1 MKFALT
7 HGNTGRFASP
17 GPALELAL
25 AAERA
30 GFDSI
35 WTVDH
40 AVIPTLYEPLYPET
54 PDGRFPFPVD
64 HPLADPLIWLT
75 WVGAHTNRIKLGT
88 AVLVLPQ
95 RHPMVTAKETAT
107 IDRLTGGR
115 LLLGVGAGWL
125 REEFDALQ
133 QDFATRGKRLNE
145 HVLAMRALWS
155 GTPATFAGTYNNFT
169 EVICSPTPVNAS
181 IPIHIGGFTE
191 AAAARA
197 GRIGD
202 GFFPG
207 GYEDRDRLL
216 FLIKRAREA
225 AEAAGRD
232 PAALEVTT
240 RWTKD
245 PARLQDSDVLA
256 ELAEVGVDRVSVPV
270 TLFDRGDLAGAIH
283 AFGERYIVELAS

>member
-1 MKFALT
+1 MRFALT

-17 GPALELAL
+17 GPALELAE

-40 AVIPTLYEPLYPET
+40 AVIPTIYEPLYPET

-75 WVGAHTNRIKLGT
+75 WVGAQTHRIKLGT

-95 RHPMVTAKETAT
+95 RHPMVTAKEAAT
-107 IDRLTGGR
+107 VDRLTGGR
-115 LLLGVGAGWL
+115 LILGVGAGWL
-125 REEFDALQ
+125 REEFEALQ
-133 QDFATRGKRLNE
+133 QDFTTRGKRLTE
-145 HVLAMRALWS
+145 HVSAMRALWS
-155 GTPATFAGTYNNFT
+155 GEPATFAGEFTRFT
-169 EVICSPTPVNAS
+169 EVICSPTPANAF

-191 AAAARA
+191 AAAVRA

-207 GYEDRDRLL
+207 GYEDRARLAL
-216 FLIKRAREA
+216 LIRRAREA

-245 PARLQDSDVLA
+245 PARLQDSEVLG
-256 ELAEVGVDRVSVPV
+256 ELQEVGVDRVSVPV
-270 TLFDRGDLAGAIH
+270 TLFDRGDLTGAIH
-283 AFGERYIVELAS
+283 AFGERYIGELAS